1 MARAWPP
8 IVFIA
13 VSIGSLFVLR
23 GTSGEWR
30 PGYAI
35 AGIVLL
41 VGALAVGL
49 WLALRPR
56 QGPRHRGL
64 YLALAGMVLWYVLLA
79 AAASVAGGEYVIAA
93 LLGAIIPVTALA
105 LMVATIRR
113 KTAQTSDGRYV
124 DTTADDSDDPLPG
137 IGMDDATPPGE
148 SAELHDL
155 EREDPP
161 DRRYARGAR
170 HGADDQ

>member
-23 GTSGEWR
+23 GTSGGWR
-30 PGYAI
+30 PGFAI

-41 VGALAVGL
+41 VGALAAGL
-49 WLALRPR
+49 WLALRPQ
-56 QGPRHRGL
+56 QGPRHRAL
-64 YLALAGMVLWYVLLA
+64 YVALGAMVLWYVLLA
-79 AAASVAGGEYVIAA
+79 AAASLAGGEYVIAA
-93 LLGAIIPVTALA
+93 LLGATIPVTALA

-113 KTAQTSDGRYV
+113 KTAQTHEGHYV
-124 DTTADDSDDPLPG
+124 DTSADDSDDPLPG

-161 DRRYARGAR
+161 ARRFAPRAH
-170 HGADDQ
+170 HGANDQ

>member
-13 VSIGSLFVLR
+13 VSIGSLFLLR

-30 PGYAI
+30 
-35 AGIVLL
+35 L
-41 VGALAVGL
+41 
-49 WLALRPR
+49 
-56 QGPRHRGL
+56 
-64 YLALAGMVLWYVLLA
+64 
-79 AAASVAGGEYVIAA
+79 
-93 LLGAIIPVTALA
+93 
-105 LMVATIRR
+105 
-113 KTAQTSDGRYV
+113 
-124 DTTADDSDDPLPG
+124 G

-161 DRRYARGAR
+161 VRHRARSVH
-170 HGADDQ
+170 HGAGGE